1 MIGKRVAHYT
11 ITEKLGQG
19 GMGVVYKA
27 KDTKLA
33 RSVALKFLPDSAV
46 ASDDDRA
53 RFVREAQAAAGLD
66 HPNICTI
73 YEIGEAGGHL
83 FIAMAFVD
91 GDSVKER
98 VDRDGALPPAEAIRI
113 AIQVADALA
122 AAHEHGI
129 VHRDIKSANVML
141 TAKGR
146 ALVMDFGLAERMDR
160 VQAAPD
166 SSTLGTVAYG
176 APEQARGEP
185 VDHRSDIWSLGVTL
199 YEMLTGTLPFSGD
212 YESAVV
218 YSVLNQAPSP
228 PSSVGKGLSPELD
241 AIVVKM
247 LAKDPEQRYA
257 RADEVARELRR
268 ILAMLDPDADAGPA
282 TWLGRFTS
290 RAVVMTAGL
299 YGALALA
306 AWKAVSVAA
315 GRMMLSPYL
324 ADTVLVG
331 LLSLTPA
338 VVLVAAYLA
347 HRASAPRRPLA
358 IGVPVNVL
366 ATGVI
371 LALLFSGKDL
381 GAAAHKV
388 SLTTEEGETIE
399 RIVPKETYRRRFALF
414 VFDNRTGDAAN
425 EWLQYAVPLLL
436 EYDAYQDAFIQT
448 RSAFENSSLRR
459 LRDAGFESWSDAP
472 LALKRKIAGEFHMD
486 HFVVGGIDRAP
497 SPEAPEYV
505 VSVRLYRTETAKA
518 LVDRQFSGPDL
529 TRVVDE
535 ITVDIKEALALPDWH
550 LDQSTDVPVAE
561 LVTANVVALQN
572 IAIAQEAMT
581 FEQDWEEG
589 VRRLEAAVAM
599 DSTMAFT
606 FFQLFMLY
614 NQSSRPQDAQRALEA
629 CLRHS
634 YRLPE
639 RIQFIVKAN
648 FYFSGQQPE
657 KAHAVVKMMVEL
669 YPDDPQGYS
678 ALGQISHFRN
688 DLDGAIAAYERIL
701 ELDPYRYEHIL
712 QIGDLYKEKNDYARA
727 VTYYE
732 RYAAIDPSDV
742 QSYRSLADVY
752 ARLGQLDQAKETLE
766 RALLVDPSRT
776 GVMIDLAG
784 VETKLGNFDDAVSLC
799 DDALAKARPPEDRI
813 AALDALQDY
822 YELRGRIGR
831 AIELQEQ
838 RWAEAAKIFTPV
850 MTEVQKLQ
858 RVRRYVMAGREAE
871 AFRVMREVEAKLSA
885 PPMSKAVPFGY
896 LGIHLE
902 RRDPD
907 AAEEALVGVNDY
919 IESFRLDLLRP
930 YYRLAQGLIAEMRD
944 DCAGAITDFESV
956 VSERPD
962 EIVAYVA
969 AGRCQR
975 KSGNLEA
982 AEKVLLEALKLHP
995 YEPEANYELA
1005 RVYQQMG
1012 RGPQARERIDR
1023 ALAVWDQADPAYR
1036 LPGEARRASDA
1047 WRAAERM

>member
-1 MIGKRVAHYT
+1 
-11 ITEKLGQG
+11 
-19 GMGVVYKA
+19 
-27 KDTKLA
+27 
-33 RSVALKFLPDSAV
+33 VALKFLPDSAV
-46 ASDDDRA
+46 ASDEDRA
-53 RFVREAQAAAGLD
+53 RFVREAQDAAALD

-73 YEIGEAGGHL
+73 YEIGEADGQL

-91 GDSVKER
+91 DESVKER
-98 VDRDGALPPAEAIRI
+98 IDRDGALPPAEAIRI

-160 VQAAPD
+160 VQVTPD

-176 APEQARGEP
+176 APEQARGES

-199 YEMLTGTLPFSGD
+199 YEMLTGSLPFRGD

-247 LAKDPEQRYA
+247 LAKDPAQRYA

-268 ILAMLDPDADAGPA
+268 MLAMLDPDTADAGPA
-282 TWLGRFTS
+282 TWLGRLTS
-290 RAVVMTAGL
+290 RAVLMTAGL
-299 YGALALA
+299 YVVLALA
-306 AWKAVSVAA
+306 AWKAVSVLV
-315 GRMMLSPYL
+315 GRLMLSPYL

-338 VVLVAAYLA
+338 IVLVAAYLA
-347 HRASAPRRPLA
+347 HRASASRRPLA
-358 IGVPVNVL
+358 IGVPVNVV
-366 ATGVI
+366 ATGAM

-414 VFDNRTGDAAN
+414 VFDNHTGDAAN

-459 LRDAGFESWSDAP
+459 LRDAGFENWSDAP

-486 HFVVGGIDRAP
+486 HFVVGGIERVP
-497 SPEAPEYV
+497 SPEAPDYV

-518 LVDRQFSGPDL
+518 LVAGQFRDADI

-535 ITVDIKEALALPDWH
+535 ITVAVKEALGLPGWH
-550 LDQSTDVPVAE
+550 LEQSTDVPVAE

-572 IAIAQEAMT
+572 IATAQAAIT

-589 VRRLEAAVAM
+589 VTRLEAAVAI

-606 FFQLFMLY
+606 FFDLFMLY
-614 NQSSRPQDAQRALEA
+614 NQSSRPQDAQHALEA

-639 RIQFIVKAN
+639 RFQFIVKAN

-657 KAHAVVKMMVEL
+657 KALAVVKMMVEL

-678 ALGQISHFRN
+678 ALGQISRFRN

-701 ELDPYRYEHIL
+701 EIDPYRYERIL

-752 ARLGQLDQAKETLE
+752 ARLGQLDHAKETLE
-766 RALLVDPSRT
+766 KALLVDPSHT
-776 GVMIDLAG
+776 SVMIDLAG
-784 VETKLGNFDDAVSLC
+784 VETKLGSFEAAVSLC
-799 DDALAKARPPEDRI
+799 EEALAKARAPEDRI

-822 YELRGRIGR
+822 YELRGRIAR

-838 RWAEAAKIFTPV
+838 RWVEAAKIFTPV
-850 MTEVQKLQ
+850 MAEVQKLQ
-858 RVRRYVMAGREAE
+858 RVRRYVMVGRDEEAL
-871 AFRVMREVEAKLSA
+871 RVMRDVEAKLNA

-896 LGIHLE
+896 LGIYME
-902 RRDPD
+902 QRNPD
-907 AAEEALVGVNDY
+907 AAEQALVGMNDY
-919 IESFRLDLLRP
+919 IQSFGLDFLRP
-930 YYRLAQGLIAEMRD
+930 YYRLAHGMIAEMRE
-944 DCAGAITDFESV
+944 DCAGAIADFESV
-956 VSERPD
+956 INERPD
-962 EIVAYVA
+962 EILAYIA

-1005 RVYQQMG
+1005 RVYHQMG
-1012 RGPQARERIDR
+1012 RTPEARERIDR

-1036 LPGEARRASDA
+1036 LAGEARRASDA
-1047 WRAAERM
+1047 WRVAERM